1 MGMDVCS
8 LGSCQW
14 RVPWH
19 RGIRGQKS
27 QKLFHSSLLVYY
39 PAKKMESTSKAA
51 LWCVPFPLCHKKIK
65 YKGRNR
71 SHGGAQPQVLSTVGR
86 DKDLEPPPADHS
98 STDTSSCAC
107 ARPIMDTA
115 ARGEAGQGEGA
126 AVVTNEPQIG
136 CVSGCHRAPCGL
148 FALSA

>member
-1 MGMDVCS
+1 MFPWLLPMECPMAPGDQRAEKPEAFPF
-8 LGSCQW
+8 LLAGLLSCQKNGT
-14 RVPWH
+14 H
-19 RGIRGQKS
+19 
-27 QKLFHSSLLVYY
+27 
-39 PAKKMESTSKAA
+39 SKAA
-51 LWCVPFPLCHKKIK
+51 LWCVPFSLCHKKIK

-136 CVSGCHRAPCGL
+136 RVSGCHRAPCGL